1 MSVPLLDRDSN
12 FEIYQI
18 INLPIPYPRADQKL
32 GAVARFRLEVEY
44 IALNLARTK
53 FMILPEKEASEYKTD
68 ALGACTSTNPIY
80 RMSNHKLYVLELF
93 KGDKRGR
100 RNCQVEILTDV
111 VLPQVVGVSGGVWAV
126 VAQREIE
133 KNHENYKDNPPIN
146 NDRVAIG
153 LFHIWSVSVSSASL
167 SSQEKIWE
175 KKGFYQT
182 HHHNHIVLAA
192 RISLTLSRHSSLS
205 FIALGRSSGQQPVS
219 SHSCWMYV
227 RAGRPA
233 FARPCVG
240 IHKSTSLMSSSLL
253 LQQCPACLV
262 RLTWIVFM
270 IGGRWPYSWC
280 LVGCCCQDLFR
291 IARSILV

>member
-1 MSVPLLDRDSN
+1 MPEEKLWTRTYSTRDQVPVCLVFTRAKSRVPFWDSSKFAVTVMNMNLFCLSPCFECSFCPRRFISLLIYNICLHVSILLFSTCLFPNITYHWANHILKNNIKFWRTKH
-12 FEIYQI
+12 IYQI
-18 INLPIPYPRADQKL
+18 KYHLQQNKMDFKLNLPN
-32 GAVARFRLEVEY
+32 F
-44 IALNLARTK
+44 
-53 FMILPEKEASEYKTD
+53 
-68 ALGACTSTNPIY
+68 
-80 RMSNHKLYVLELF
+80 
-93 KGDKRGR
+93 
-100 RNCQVEILTDV
+100 
-111 VLPQVVGVSGGVWAV
+111 
-126 VAQREIE
+126 
-133 KNHENYKDNPPIN
+133 
-146 NDRVAIG
+146 
-153 LFHIWSVSVSSASL
+153 SL
-167 SSQEKIWE
+167 STVLV
-175 KKGFYQT
+175 YHH

-262 RLTWIVFM
+262 RLTWIVFV

>member
-1 MSVPLLDRDSN
+1 MTLIFSNCCLQVFLDRRSLLVKHFLKIFHQSFQLDLDRDCSLAVLLIKFQSLLLCN
-12 FEIYQI
+12 KMQYHQEKRILHHQC
-18 INLPIPYPRADQKL
+18 NLLSID
-32 GAVARFRLEVEY
+32 
-44 IALNLARTK
+44 
-53 FMILPEKEASEYKTD
+53 
-68 ALGACTSTNPIY
+68 
-80 RMSNHKLYVLELF
+80 
-93 KGDKRGR
+93 
-100 RNCQVEILTDV
+100 
-111 VLPQVVGVSGGVWAV
+111 W
-126 VAQREIE
+126 
-133 KNHENYKDNPPIN
+133 ENYPGFWCTMGIDYSIN
-146 NDRVAIG
+146 DCY
-153 LFHIWSVSVSSASL
+153 L
-167 SSQEKIWE
+167 
-175 KKGFYQT
+175 
-182 HHHNHIVLAA
+182 HHHHHHHHLALVA

-205 FIALGRSSGQQPVS
+205 FIALGRSSGQHPVS

-262 RLTWIVFM
+262 RLTWIVFV